1 MKNNRKGFTLV
12 ELVIVIAVVAVLAAV
27 MIPTFSDIIKKANIS
42 KDTQAV
48 RNMNVILTSEVSA
61 SSAPLNSASVKE
73 MLESNGISDFSPQTK
88 LYTFY
93 WIKNENIIILA
104 NESDIPVY
112 PEEHRDQTYTPE
124 WHDLSAF
131 TSTDLPLRP
140 EGEDVREPRTFTVTV
155 TQTGSSVH
163 IPFEIPYTEAQGYE
177 EFRTPI
183 TLPESFKSDD
193 FTLDRY
199 RINKITVTMQNA
211 AVEHK
216 IVIRSQRAQESGVD
230 YYFDKDEVAEIYI
243 PYVTGNIE
251 INIDVA
257 EFCIAVIKVDQNMT
271 VYARTLKNY
280 PKLTFTMEFPT
291 LPAREFASLI
301 SAETA
306 DGEPVVLTYNEENE
320 MLEYKNP
327 SLSAPDLN
335 ISVTT
340 KERVYTVNM
349 SMSLSNSTVIM
360 EPTTVEVRYSP
371 EHKDFVL
378 ILDLNS
384 FDATRNVKKIINNF
398 VTSKYKF
405 DGPKY
410 QPKFTYDAENNILTV
425 SNIRC
430 DFEWECL
437 ASFSK

>member
-1 MKNNRKGFTLV
+1 MKNNRKGFTVV

-27 MIPTFSDIIKKANIS
+27 MIPTFSGIIKKANIS

-48 RNMNVILTSEVSA
+48 RNMNVFLTSEVSA

-73 MLESNGISDFSPQTK
+73 MLESNGISDFSPRTK

-131 TSTDLPLRP
+131 SSADLPERP

-163 IPFEIPYTEAQGYE
+163 IPFEIPWTPVQGYE
-177 EFRTPI
+177 EFRTTI

-193 FTLDRY
+193 FKLDRY

-216 IVIRSQRAQESGVD
+216 IVIRSQRAQESGSEM
-230 YYFDKDEVAEIYI
+230 YFEKDEVAEIYI

-257 EFCIAVIKVDQNMT
+257 EFCLAVIKVDQNMT
-271 VYARTLKNY
+271 VYARTLKNH
-280 PKLTFTMEFPT
+280 PKLSFTLGFHT
-291 LPAREFASLI
+291 LPDREFASLI
-301 SAETA
+301 SATTA
-306 DGEPVVLTYNEENE
+306 DGDPVVLTYNEETE

-335 ISVTT
+335 ISITT

-349 SMSLSNSTVIM
+349 SMSLGNSTDII

-371 EHKDFVL
+371 EHRDFVL

-384 FDATRNVKKIINNF
+384 IDTTRNVKKIINNF
-398 VTSKYKF
+398 VTSEYDRKNLSYK
-405 DGPKY
+405 
-410 QPKFTYDAENNILTV
+410 PKFTYDAENNILTV

-430 DFEWECL
+430 DFEWKCL